1 MWPLILGCWFRKVV
15 EKQGWAMLLLPQGPA
30 QVSTKKTIP
39 VCPEHVLYTTGL
51 VLRALNMY
59 LISFNSPE
67 KPEYCP
73 ILQKTINVK

>member
-1 MWPLILGCWFRKVV
+1 MWLLILGCWFRKVV
-15 EKQGWAMLLLPQGPA
+15 EGRDGPCCFHHKG
-30 QVSTKKTIP
+30 QLKCPLKTNP
-39 VCPEHVLYTTGL
+39 VCIEHVLYTTGL

-59 LISFNSPE
+59 LISFNSPK